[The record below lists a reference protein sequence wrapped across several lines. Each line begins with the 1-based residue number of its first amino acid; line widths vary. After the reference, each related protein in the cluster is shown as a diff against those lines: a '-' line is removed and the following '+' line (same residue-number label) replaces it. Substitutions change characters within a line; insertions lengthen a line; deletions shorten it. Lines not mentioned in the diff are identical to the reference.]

1 MANCLYPLKGMTLI
15 ADREYIGRQWFN
27 DLIEKF
33 ELNFVIRISET
44 DYKLDL
50 QSQGKSYAQ
59 LLKNA
64 RFLVQL
70 IQLLSSS
77 KNV

>member
-1 MANCLYPLKGMTLI
+1 MTLI
-15 ADREYIGRQWFN
+15 ADREYVGRQWFN

-50 QSQGKSYAQ
+50 QCQGKSYTQ
-59 LLKNA
+59 WLK
-64 RFLVQL
+64 
-70 IQLLSSS
+70 S
-77 KNV
+77 